1 MERIF
6 PIKQS
11 LQSKASHTC
20 LLFPLQLSLLSIV
33 HSHNKSMMHSKIASA
48 SLVGLSCLSTIASA
62 APFTFPLSNGFPK
75 VANPSSQLTAI
86 EQQAHGTLPNGPP
99 PPSITADTE
108 ASLELIAF
116 NELFEVAFFTELL
129 SNVTNNVTGFQFADS
144 NKRNT
149 VITALTAIQ
158 AQEELHALNA
168 NGALA
173 HFGLSPI
180 QPCEY
185 NFPVSD
191 FTTAIALASTFTDVV
206 LGTLQDVASL
216 LATDGDNGLIR
227 GVVSVVGQEGE
238 QNGFYRA
245 LLGKIPSAL
254 PFLTTSTR
262 EFAFSALNQNFIVP
276 GSCPNIG
283 EIALPIFRPLT
294 VDTQNIQPK
303 TQTLEFS
310 ITIENANSTWGE
322 WKRDCPER
330 SPSYY
335 SSLSVVYINQ
345 QNLPVVEPIT
355 NVAIEGNT
363 VIFDAEFP
371 FDQFLMNGLTI
382 AAVTKTAGPFTS
394 ADAVAKDTIFGP
406 GLIEIN

>member
-1 MERIF
+1 
-6 PIKQS
+6 
-11 LQSKASHTC
+11 
-20 LLFPLQLSLLSIV
+20 
-33 HSHNKSMMHSKIASA
+33 MHSKIASA

-86 EQQAHGTLPNGPP
+86 EQQAHGTLPNGSPP
-99 PPSITADTE
+99 PNITADTE
-108 ASLELIAF
+108 TSLELIAF

-129 SNVTNNVTGFQFADS
+129 SNVTNNVTGFQFNDS
-144 NKRNT
+144 NARNV
-149 VITALTAIQ
+149 VISALTAVQ

-191 FTTAIALASTFTDVV
+191 FPTAIALASTFTDVV

-216 LATDGDNGLIR
+216 LATDGDDGLIR

-238 QNGFYRA
+238 QNGFYRE
-245 LLGKIPSAL
+245 LLNKTPSAL

-283 EIALPIFRPLT
+283 EITLPIFQTLT
-294 VDTQNIQPK
+294 VDTQNIQPT
-303 TQTLEFS
+303 TQTLQFS
-310 ITIENANSTWGE
+310 VTIN
-322 WKRDCPER
+322 CPEGGWKNYASRAPGSGSER
-330 SPSYY
+330 SASYY
-335 SSLSVVYINQ
+335 SSLSLVYINQ

-355 NVAIEGNT
+355 NVSIEGNT
-363 VIFDAEFP
+363 VTFDAEFP

-382 AAVTKTAGPFTS
+382 AAVTNTAGPFTS